1 MTYYPIRLP
10 IKAWQYLGD
19 GFGTQSFQDWI
30 AAEIPQYIDA
40 ITCEELWQNSILSI
54 TFPIGDTEFDFDM
67 IAVFPGEWIVYIP
80 ALEGLENFPKSTT
93 FQKLTDKTFRA
104 LFVQE
109 VYDVV
114 QE

>member
-10 IKAWQYLGD
+10 IKAWQYLCD

-30 AAEIPQYIDA
+30 AAELPQYIDA
-40 ITCEELWQNSILSI
+40 IKSKELWQHSLLSI
-54 TFPIGDTEFDFDM
+54 TLTIGDTEFDFDM
-67 IAVFPGEWIVYIP
+67 VSVFPGEQIVHIP
-80 ALEGLENFPKSTT
+80 TLEGLENFPRSKT
-93 FQKLTDKTFRA
+93 FQKLTDKTFHA

-114 QE
+114 